1 MITFTNAIN
10 RTADIVGV
18 NTSTDSQDLT
28 NIQYDVNQAV
38 RLFKNGA
45 RRYTTRKEVT
55 ANLVATQ
62 QYYTFPVDMVRITAV
77 KANTGSGSYNWPLIQ
92 VDSEELWNKYNII
105 PNNTLMVPQFYF
117 IRGRN
122 EVGLYPIPSANVT
135 AGLIVSY
142 EARWQDMSVADTT
155 NTTVTVTNGSQFV
168 TNPSTNFNTN
178 MVNQMF
184 SVTDGTDGNWYP
196 IISATSAQL
205 TLENVYQGISENNA
219 ACIIGSV
226 PYDIPEEFH
235 MAFVYYAAWQ
245 FYLKRNEMNNAQL
258 YQALYVQLFTKFVED
273 YAAKTTGLVQK
284 SISDDIFNIF
294 WLPPGTIS

>member
-1 MITFTNAIN
+1 
-10 RTADIVGV
+10 
-18 NTSTDSQDLT
+18 
-28 NIQYDVNQAV
+28 
-38 RLFKNGA
+38 
-45 RRYTTRKEVT
+45 
-55 ANLVATQ
+55 
-62 QYYTFPVDMVRITAV
+62 MVRITAV

-155 NTTVTVTNGSQFV
+155 STTVTVTNGSQFV
-168 TNPSTNFNTN
+168 TNPSTNFSTN

-219 ACIIGSV
+219 ACTIGSV